1 MGLQRHQKYIS
12 GRTVQIFYFSRSKSL
27 ISLLLRNYGGHET
40 RVKTQRKI
48 KYCKC
53 TIQSLEVTDAKMSLP
68 IQLVVATDQTDF
80 MAQNTQL
87 FSQDNLQITP
97 FSICYVYTTSFF
109 GQYLVYVFCCRPAVS
124 ILTIFCN

>member
-68 IQLVVATDQTDF
+68 IQLVV
-80 MAQNTQL
+80 QNTQL